1 MQLFF
6 VNLWLY
12 VKLILSFCTCIV
24 CKIDRLDLLADVPLF
39 VVHLAEFCKECH
51 LHGALLFPGPLGQGG
66 ISCAWTRFSC
76 MLPYRFDDR
85 RIICILMIVN
95 KWP

>member
-1 MQLFF
+1 MR
-6 VNLWLY
+6 V
-12 VKLILSFCTCIV
+12 SFTIQ
-24 CKIDRLDLLADVPLF
+24 IM
-39 VVHLAEFCKECH
+39 AEFCKECH